1 MLSQPPSAGSPQPP
15 STRTLAGMTGLTP
28 LSDIVNSQNPH
39 AVYSE
44 LRARWG
50 QVAPVELMPGVNGW
64 LVLGHAEICQVA
76 RNERLFSHDPRTWRE
91 YTSGV
96 IPPDAPLAALLAP
109 LENAVY
115 ADGEKHR
122 RLRAPVE
129 EGFDGLD
136 EHRLRRTTEQICLGL
151 VDGFSMRGEAD
162 LVTEYSAAIPMLVM
176 LSLLG
181 VSAEDREKL
190 RGTLLAGIESYFADD
205 SMRRMLVELLRQR
218 RAQPRDDLT
227 SVLVRHP
234 GLRGDDEVL
243 HAMMMII
250 GMGYEVTGVW
260 IAMALR
266 LMLTDRRFTARLRGG
281 RLGIDEALDEVL
293 WRDPPVANLMGRYA
307 AVDCELAGQPI
318 SRGDAVILSFAA
330 GNADFR
336 VRTNDPWLEIG
347 NRAYLSF
354 SAGSHACPAQRAAR
368 LIARIAVETALYS
381 LDDVTVTVPVEG
393 LTFTPSL
400 WNRHLTALPVRFTPA
415 QAAHR

>member
-1 MLSQPPSAGSPQPP
+1 MTAATPLS
-15 STRTLAGMTGLTP
+15 RLTGLTS
-28 LSDIVNSQNPH
+28 LSRVVNAADPQS
-39 AVYSE
+39 VYGE

-64 LVLGHAEICQVA
+64 LVLGHSEICQVA
-76 RNERLFSHDPRTWRE
+76 RNERLFSHDPRAWRE
-91 YTSGV
+91 YSSGV
-96 IPPDAPLAALLAP
+96 IPPDAPLAALLSP

-129 EGFDGLD
+129 EGFDSLD
-136 EHRLRRTTEQICLGL
+136 EHRLRRTTEDICHGL
-151 VDGFSMRGEAD
+151 LDTVAGRGRAD
-162 LVTEYSAAIPMLVM
+162 LVAEYSAAIPMLVV

-181 VSAEDREKL
+181 VSAETREAL
-190 RGTLLAGIESYFADD
+190 QGTLLRGIESYFADD
-205 SMRRMLVELLRQR
+205 SMRRLLVDLVHSR
-218 RAQPRDDLT
+218 REEPEDDLT
-227 SVLVRHP
+227 SLLVRHP
-234 GLRGDDEVL
+234 GLRDDTECL
-243 HAMMMII
+243 HAVMMII

-260 IAMALR
+260 IALALR
-266 LMLTDRRFTARLRGG
+266 LMLSDRRFTARLRGG

-307 AVDCELAGQPI
+307 AVDCELAGRQI
-318 SRGDAVILSFAA
+318 RRGDAVILGIAA

-336 VRTNDPWLEIG
+336 VRGNDPWLEIG

-381 LDDVTVTVPVEG
+381 LDDLTIAVPDDE
-393 LTFTPSL
+393 LTYTPSL
-400 WNRHLTALPVRFTPA
+400 WNRGLTALPVRFRPSSLSA
-415 QAAHR
+415 PDRGAR

>member
-1 MLSQPPSAGSPQPP
+1 MTVSPQSRQTPQP
-15 STRTLAGMTGLTP
+15 FRPQPLAEMTGLTP
-28 LSDIVNSQNPH
+28 LSQIVNSQNPQ

-50 QVAPVELMPGVNGW
+50 QVAPVELMPRVNGW
-64 LVLGHAEICQVA
+64 LVMGHAEICQVA
-76 RNERLFSHDPRTWRE
+76 RNERLFSHDPRAWRE

-96 IPPDAPLAALLAP
+96 IPPDAPLAALLSP

-129 EGFDGLD
+129 EGFDNLD
-136 EHRLRRTTEQICLGL
+136 EHRLRRTVEQVCMGL
-151 VDGFSMRGEAD
+151 IDEFSMRGEAD

-181 VSAEDREKL
+181 VSSEDREKL
-190 RGTLLAGIESYFADD
+190 RATLLAGIESYFADD
-205 SMRRMLVELLRQR
+205 SMQRMLVDLVQQR
-218 RAQPRDDLT
+218 RAQPQDDLT
-227 SVLVRHP
+227 SLFVRHP
-234 GLRGDDEVL
+234 SFRGDDEVL
-243 HAMMMII
+243 HAMMMVI
-250 GMGYEVTGVW
+250 GMGYEVTGIW
-260 IAMALR
+260 IAMALQ
-266 LMLTDRRFTARLRGG
+266 LMLTDHRFTARLRGG

-307 AVDCELAGQPI
+307 AVDCELAGKSI
-318 SRGDAVILSFAA
+318 RRGDAVILSFAA

-336 VRTNDPWLEIG
+336 VRTNDPWLEVG

-368 LIARIAVETALYS
+368 LITRLAVETALYS
-381 LDDVTVTVPVEG
+381 LDDISVTVPVEK

-400 WNRHLTALPVRFTPA
+400 WNRNLTSLPVRFTPVP
-415 QAAHR
+415 AAHR